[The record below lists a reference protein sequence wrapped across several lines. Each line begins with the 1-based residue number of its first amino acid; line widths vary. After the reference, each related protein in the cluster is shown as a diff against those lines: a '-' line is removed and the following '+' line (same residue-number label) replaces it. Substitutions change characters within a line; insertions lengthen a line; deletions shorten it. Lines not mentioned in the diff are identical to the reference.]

1 MPMPMR
7 LQELHP
13 SLVHFPIAL
22 LPVALGADALGRLTG
37 NETLLEV
44 GKKGIAL
51 AAASGVVAGAAGFI
65 AQQTVNLDD
74 HTTDMLI
81 THRDLN
87 VGVVGLTALM
97 AGWRAKRRRPTL
109 GYLAAGL
116 AGIGVVTYS
125 AYLGGKMVYGH
136 GVGVEPAD
144 GVRKDAAPL
153 LDREHAEE
161 ATRLSARHLWEG
173 LQVTAQE
180 MSEGKIVPLLTGAG
194 QGGDEE
200 GSRQEPAPAS
210 AGA

>member
-1 MPMPMR
+1 MPMR

-22 LPVALGADALGRLTG
+22 LPVAVGADALGRLTG
-37 NETLLEV
+37 NESLMDM
-44 GKKGIAL
+44 GKKTIAL
-51 AAASGVVAGAAGFI
+51 TALSGVVTGAAGFI

-87 VGVVGLTALM
+87 VGAVALTTLM
-97 AGWRAKRRRPTL
+97 AAWRAKRRRPTL

-116 AGIGVVTYS
+116 AGIGMVTYS

-180 MSEGKIVPLLTGAG
+180 MSEGKIAPLLTGAG
-194 QGGDEE
+194 QGGGGE
-200 GSRQEPAPAS
+200 GARKEPAEAAP